1 MLKDNTDFLV
11 WNLRDIINSLIEKYS
26 EINQIFLFGSRAYRT
41 ESYRSDIDL
50 LAICK
55 EPIAIADINS
65 WLHDEYPPVD
75 LFLSTDSI
83 TAYSVVNGS
92 KIFYRSDNKKGFKD
106 LIDQIDA
113 ISLWDL
119 KDGFNNSFDLWE
131 MRTLIGTE
139 FIMSV
144 IPKNAIRDDVYIFDL
159 FLKDLEY
166 SGIKPFFSGY
176 NHKQITNSIL
186 DIIECGLTIPTEY
199 SKKAKNF
206 TFDKIKLKDE
216 YDFQNFIHFLLRPI
230 YKDIQTENVAIKLDG
245 QEKRADL
252 GLYNNKIIIE
262 TKWIDNKS
270 KKSEVIKTL
279 DGLANFYSENPN
291 VRSIIFLVLYKK
303 GFKLDEKLL
312 EYRFSYEKK
321 DPMIIVRF
329 FENVFD

>member
-1 MLKDNTDFLV
+1 M
-11 WNLRDIINSLIEKYS
+11 
-26 EINQIFLFGSRAYRT
+26 
-41 ESYRSDIDL
+41 
-50 LAICK
+50 
-55 EPIAIADINS
+55 
-65 WLHDEYPPVD
+65 
-75 LFLSTDSI
+75 
-83 TAYSVVNGS
+83 
-92 KIFYRSDNKKGFKD
+92 
-106 LIDQIDA
+106 
-113 ISLWDL
+113 
-119 KDGFNNSFDLWE
+119 
-131 MRTLIGTE
+131 
-139 FIMSV
+139 
-144 IPKNAIRDDVYIFDL
+144 
-159 FLKDLEY
+159 
-166 SGIKPFFSGY
+166 
-176 NHKQITNSIL
+176 
-186 DIIECGLTIPTEY
+186 
-199 SKKAKNF
+199 
-206 TFDKIKLKDE
+206 
-216 YDFQNFIHFLLRPI
+216 LRPI